1 MMVRKKTKKVL
12 RDLKKSLCKLYGKN
26 DQMLYI
32 TSWEW
37 KKNKHHFLDI
47 IAIDKENEKNYQY
60 LFEIMTLRAFE
71 TFEPRYSFYM
81 KDTGFYEYFDVE
93 SASITPFYF
102 DRTFTL
108 KKFTPITEEDVI
120 RCCRYFIEKVLKEDW
135 IWNIKFV
142 KPDKVWKK

>member
-1 MMVRKKTKKVL
+1 MIVRKKTKKAL
-12 RDLKKSLCKLYGKN
+12 RDLKKSLCKLYDKN

-37 KKNKHHFLDI
+37 KKNKRHFLGI
-47 IAIDKENEKNYQY
+47 VAIDKEDEKNYQY
-60 LFEIMTLRAFE
+60 LFEIITLRAFK
-71 TFEPRYSFYM
+71 TFEARYSFYM

-102 DRTFTL
+102 DRIFTL
-108 KKFTPITEEDVI
+108 KKFAPITEEDVI

-135 IWNIKFV
+135 IWNIKFI
-142 KPDKVWKK
+142 KPDKAWKK